1 MGSSVFNTFLLA
13 LWIISLGHLNPRP
26 LNSITMERKYS
37 SGVPTETVDRLI
49 QKIVGKE
56 VLVGIIGLGYV
67 GLPLVL
73 RFCEQ
78 GFKVLGFDVD
88 SKKVALLKRGR
99 SYLKAISSSRIAQF
113 IRKGLLEVT
122 DDFSRLNEPDCIL
135 VCVPTPLTEK
145 KEPDL
150 QYIEK
155 TADSIRS
162 HLRKGQLIVLEST
175 TYPGTTEE
183 MILPKL
189 ESTGL
194 KIGKDFFL
202 GYSPEREDPGN
213 KRFTTREIP
222 KVVAGVTPSCKKIV
236 TTLYRQVIQKVIP
249 VSSCR
254 VAELTKLLENIY
266 RSVNIALV
274 NELKML
280 ADRMGIDIWEVIEA
294 ASTKPFGFAPF
305 YPGPGMGGHCIPID
319 PYYLSWKAQEYDFAT
334 RFIFLAGEIN
344 VHVPYYVVTKIQDA
358 LNERGKS
365 IKGAKILILGVAY
378 KKDVDDARESPAL
391 VIMELLRKKGA
402 TILYHDPYIPSLPPF
417 RKYLFRL
424 KSSPLTE
431 RLLHKIDAAVVVTD
445 HSQIDY
451 QWIVKHASL
460 IIDTRNVTKNMKR
473 WKNKIVK
480 A

>member
-1 MGSSVFNTFLLA
+1 MKTDKVDDLLA
-13 LWIISLGHLNPRP
+13 KIL
-26 LNSITMERKYS
+26 
-37 SGVPTETVDRLI
+37 
-49 QKIVGKE
+49 QKQA
-56 VLVGIIGLGYV
+56 LVGVIGLGYV

-73 RFCEQ
+73 RFCEV
-78 GFKVLGFDVD
+78 GYPVLGFDVD
-88 SKKVALLKRGR
+88 SKKVAMLQKGK
-99 SYLKAISSSRIAQF
+99 SYIKSISSSHIAHH
-113 IRKGLLEVT
+113 IRSGKLKVT
-122 DDFSRLNEPDCIL
+122 DQFARLNEPDCIL
-135 VCVPTPLTEK
+135 ICVPTPLTEK

-155 TADSIRS
+155 TTQSIRS
-162 HLRKGQLIVLEST
+162 RLRKGQLVVLEST

-183 MILPKL
+183 LILPEL

-194 KIGKDFFL
+194 KVGKDFFL

-213 KRFTTREIP
+213 KGFSTSQIP
-222 KVVAGVTPSCKKIV
+222 KVVSGVTPSCEKV
-236 TTLYRQVIQKVIP
+236 AVELYRQAIQKVVP
-249 VSSCR
+249 VSSPR

-294 ASTKPFGFAPF
+294 ASTKPFGFTPF

-334 RFIFLAGEIN
+334 RFILLAGEIN
-344 VHVPYYVVTKIQDA
+344 VHIPYYVVNKIQDA
-358 LNERGKS
+358 LNSRGKS
-365 IKGAKILILGVAY
+365 LRGSKILILGVAY

-391 VIMELLRKKGA
+391 AIMDLLQKKGA
-402 TILYHDPYIPSLPPF
+402 ILLYHDPFIPILPPF
-417 RKYLFRL
+417 RKYSFKL
-424 KSSPLTE
+424 KSTPLT
-431 RLLHKIDAAVVVTD
+431 RSLLHRIDAAVVVTD
-445 HSQIDY
+445 HSSIDY
-451 QWIVKHASL
+451 RWIVANVPL
-460 IIDTRNVTKNMKR
+460 IIDTRNVTKGLKQ